1 MAPIDPA
8 PAWFPLRSVTRR
20 LTSTPVAQLP
30 YIAPSIAYTISTCG
44 EVLRSIE
51 EPNQKKSQSELSVL
65 VHKFRTQISTL
76 LQDRSKEARW
86 AAVVLLKATIEAGG
100 WSVLRSSD
108 KWVRALLGLIGVS
121 QIKERLI
128 QQRY

>member
-1 MAPIDPA
+1 M
-8 PAWFPLRSVTRR
+8 
-20 LTSTPVAQLP
+20 
-30 YIAPSIAYTISTCG
+30 
-44 EVLRSIE
+44 LRSIE

-65 VHKFRTQISTL
+65 VHKFRTQLSTL